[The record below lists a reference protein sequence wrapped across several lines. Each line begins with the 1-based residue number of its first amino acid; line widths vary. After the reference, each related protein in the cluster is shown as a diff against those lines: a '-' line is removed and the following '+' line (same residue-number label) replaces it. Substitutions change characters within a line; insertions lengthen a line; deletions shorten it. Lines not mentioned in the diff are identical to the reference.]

1 MLERIIKNSTR
12 YLSVIVALCGLS
24 VLAGWIFDISALKS
38 VYPGLVSMKANTA
51 LSFLFIGTALYICTL
66 ENVSPKL
73 SVLKNSFSTIALLIG
88 AATLAEYIFN
98 ANFGID
104 ETLFREVSDAVKTS
118 HPGRMSPLTAVN
130 FICCGCFLFFA
141 AGKSGFCVWLRRIYL
156 VAIGSIA
163 YFVLLT
169 YIFSVS
175 DLSGLESYTQM
186 AIHTSVAFLLFF
198 IGAVLLPSRGNIV
211 FCMFEESFCG
221 RVIRR
226 LWPAAVILP
235 ALLGWFRLLGE
246 KKHLY
251 SSEFGVALFVVVVVV
266 VFSILILWVADVF
279 HDMEEE
285 RAQNLEALQNSNSMV
300 QSLLKAI
307 PFGISVV
314 DHNHQILFM
323 NEHLEKTIGESA
335 IGKKCWSMLRDN
347 RQQCSDCPLQKHI
360 EIGETSSID
369 TDGILGGK
377 SFEISHTGMMYEGK
391 PAVLEVYHDITDR
404 VINEHNLNK
413 AYSEILKAY
422 YEIKKLSDRK
432 SEIVALVSHEL
443 RTPLTIIKEE
453 VSMLLDKIA
462 GEINEKQ
469 QKILATSKKNLERL
483 ERVIDDFLNIER
495 IEAGKML
502 LKKKPID
509 IAKVIIESAA
519 PFDSRIKNKNLSL
532 KLNIPCSGLIINA
545 DYDKMEQVFTNLLG
559 NAVKFTNKGHIE
571 VSVLKVDGGIECS
584 VADTGIGIE
593 KSDM

>member
-24 VLAGWIFDISALKS
+24 VLAGWIFDIPVLKS
-38 VYPGLVSMKANTA
+38 VFPNLVSMKANTA
-51 LSFLFIGTALYICTL
+51 LSFLLIGTALYICTI
-66 ENVSPKL
+66 ETAFPKL
-73 SVLKNSFSTIALLIG
+73 PVLRFIFSAAALLVG
-88 AATLAEYIFN
+88 VATLIEYLAN
-98 ANFGID
+98 VNFGID
-104 ETLFREVSDAVKTS
+104 EFLFKDIDAIATS

-141 AGKSGFCVWLRRIYL
+141 AGKNGFCIWLRRVCL
-156 VAIGSIA
+156 AAIGSIA

-175 DLSGLESYTQM
+175 DLSGLESYTRM
-186 AIHTSVAFLLFF
+186 AIHTSAVFLLFF
-198 IGAVLLPSRGNIV
+198 IGAVLFPNKGNIV
-211 FCMFEESFCG
+211 ASMFEESFCG

-235 ALLGWFRLLGE
+235 VLLGWLRLLGE
-246 KKHLY
+246 RKHLY
-251 SSEFGVALFVVVVVV
+251 PSEFGVALFVVAVVVA
-266 VFSILILWVADVF
+266 FSALIFWAADIF

-285 RAQNLEALQNSNSMV
+285 RSQNLEALQNSNSMV

-323 NEHLEKTIGESA
+323 NEHLEKTIGGGA
-335 IGKKCWSMLRDN
+335 IGKKCWSVLRDN
-347 RQQCSDCPLQKHI
+347 RERCRDCPLKEQI
-360 EIGETSSID
+360 AIGKTSSID

-519 PFDSRIKNKNLSL
+519 PFDSRIK
-532 KLNIPCSGLIINA
+532 
-545 DYDKMEQVFTNLLG
+545 
-559 NAVKFTNKGHIE
+559 
-571 VSVLKVDGGIECS
+571 
-584 VADTGIGIE
+584 
-593 KSDM
+593 